1 MRLLLSLVIL
11 ACVAIGAQAQEENRI
26 AAVVNSDIISMD
38 DLSSRVSLLLA
49 SSNIPDTPANRQRLE
64 PRVLHQMID
73 EKLEVQEAK
82 RLNVTVTQQ
91 EIDNAIAVLEQ
102 RNNMPKGGLDAYL
115 KRAGIPK
122 AALTSELTAEI
133 AWSKVVQNQLSEDV
147 SVSDEEIN
155 EAMAQLKQDVG
166 QPQSHVAEIYLAID
180 NPSQD
185 QDVERLANQLIQQ
198 IRSGANFSAVAQQ
211 FSQSPSSAAG
221 GDIGWVTPSQLPPL
235 LGQALG
241 KMNPGE
247 MSYPLRTPGG
257 YYILYMI
264 DRRIPGQVN
273 PSDVHL
279 GLTQVIFPLPPAAS
293 PAQEQRVMAEAQQIS
308 GAAKSCGELAKLGQD
323 HNPPLAT
330 RDGDVTAAQLPPDI
344 RPQILQLKLAEASK
358 PLRLSTTPGI
368 AVFMVCSRNEPST
381 GMPTREQVGEN
392 LARARLDALAR
403 RYLLNLHRSAY
414 VDIRA

>member
-1 MRLLLSLVIL
+1 MRLLLSLVVL
-11 ACVAIGAQAQEENRI
+11 ACIAVGAQAQEENRI
-26 AAVVNSDIISMD
+26 AAVVNNDIISIE

-49 SSNIPDTPANRQRLE
+49 TSNIPDTPENRQRLQ

-73 EKLEVQEAK
+73 EKLEVQEAR
-82 RLNVTVTQQ
+82 RLNVTVTK
-91 EIDNAIAVLEQ
+91 EEVDNAMTGIEQ
-102 RNNMPKGGLDAYL
+102 RNNMPKGGLDGYL
-115 KRAGIPK
+115 KHAGIPRTT
-122 AALTSELTAEI
+122 LTNELTAEI

-155 EAMAQLKQDVG
+155 EAMAQIKEDAG

-185 QDVERLANQLIQQ
+185 QDVEHLANQLIQQ
-198 IRSGANFSAVAQQ
+198 IRAGANFSAVAQQ

-221 GDIGWVTPSQLPPL
+221 GDVGWVTPSQLPPL
-235 LGQALG
+235 LGKALS
-241 KMNPGE
+241 KMNPGQ

-264 DRRIPGQVN
+264 DRRILGQVN
-273 PSDVHL
+273 PEDVHL
-279 GLTQVIFPLPPAAS
+279 GLTQVVFPLPSTAGA
-293 PAQEQRVMAEAQQIS
+293 AQEQRVMAEAQQVS
-308 GAAKSCGELAKLGQD
+308 DAAKSCGELAKLGHD

-344 RPQILQLKLAEASK
+344 RPEILQLKLAEASK
-358 PLRLSTTPGI
+358 PIRLNTMPAV
-368 AVFMVCSRNEPST
+368 AVFMVCSRKEPNT

-403 RYLLNLHRSAY
+403 RYLLDLRRAAY

>member
-1 MRLLLSLVIL
+1 MRLLLSLVVL
-11 ACVAIGAQAQEENRI
+11 ACIAVGAQAQEENRI
-26 AAVVNSDIISMD
+26 AAVVNNDIISIE

-49 SSNIPDTPANRQRLE
+49 TSNIPDTPENRQRLQ

-73 EKLEVQEAK
+73 EKLEVQEAR
-82 RLNVTVTQQ
+82 RLNVTVTK
-91 EIDNAIAVLEQ
+91 EEVDNAMTGIEQ
-102 RNNMPKGGLDAYL
+102 RNNMPKGGLDGYL
-115 KRAGIPK
+115 KHAGIPRTT
-122 AALTSELTAEI
+122 LTNELTAEI

-155 EAMAQLKQDVG
+155 EAMAQIKEDAG

-185 QDVERLANQLIQQ
+185 QDVEHLANQLIQQ
-198 IRSGANFSAVAQQ
+198 IRAGANFSAVAQQ

-221 GDIGWVTPSQLPPL
+221 GDVGWVTPSQLPPL
-235 LGQALG
+235 LGKALS
-241 KMNPGE
+241 KMNPGQ

-264 DRRIPGQVN
+264 DRRILGQVN
-273 PSDVHL
+273 PEDVHL
-279 GLTQVIFPLPPAAS
+279 GLTQVVFPLPSTAGA
-293 PAQEQRVMAEAQQIS
+293 AQEQRVMAEAQQVS
-308 GAAKSCGELAKLGQD
+308 DAAKSCGELAKLGRD

-344 RPQILQLKLAEASK
+344 RPEISQLKLAEASK
-358 PLRLSTTPGI
+358 PIRLNTMPAV
-368 AVFMVCSRNEPST
+368 AVFMVCSRKEPNT

-403 RYLLNLHRSAY
+403 RYLLDLRRAAY

>member
-1 MRLLLSLVIL
+1 MRLLLSLVVL
-11 ACVAIGAQAQEENRI
+11 ACIAVGAQAQEENRI
-26 AAVVNSDIISMD
+26 AAVVNNDIISIE

-49 SSNIPDTPANRQRLE
+49 TSNIPDTPENRQRLQ

-73 EKLEVQEAK
+73 EKLEVQEAR
-82 RLNVTVTQQ
+82 RLNVTVTK
-91 EIDNAIAVLEQ
+91 EEVDNAMTGIEQ
-102 RNNMPKGGLDAYL
+102 RNNMPKGGLDGYL
-115 KRAGIPK
+115 KHAGIPRTT
-122 AALTSELTAEI
+122 LTNELTAEI

-155 EAMAQLKQDVG
+155 EAMAQIKEDAG
-166 QPQSHVAEIYLAID
+166 QPQSHLAEIYLAID

-185 QDVERLANQLIQQ
+185 QDVEHLANQLIQQ
-198 IRSGANFSAVAQQ
+198 IRAGANFSAVAQQ

-221 GDIGWVTPSQLPPL
+221 GDVGWVTPSQLPPL
-235 LGQALG
+235 LGKALS
-241 KMNPGE
+241 KMNPGQ

-264 DRRIPGQVN
+264 DRRILGQVN
-273 PSDVHL
+273 PEDVHL
-279 GLTQVIFPLPPAAS
+279 GLTQVVFPLPSTAGA
-293 PAQEQRVMAEAQQIS
+293 AQEQRVMAEAQQVS
-308 GAAKSCGELAKLGQD
+308 DAAKSCGELAKLGHD

-344 RPQILQLKLAEASK
+344 RPEILQLKLAEASK
-358 PLRLSTTPGI
+358 PIRLNTMPAV
-368 AVFMVCSRNEPST
+368 AVFMVCSRKEPNT

-403 RYLLNLHRSAY
+403 RYLLDLRRAAY

>member
-1 MRLLLSLVIL
+1 MRLLLSLVVL
-11 ACVAIGAQAQEENRI
+11 ACIAVGAQAQEENRI
-26 AAVVNSDIISMD
+26 AAVVNNDIISIE

-49 SSNIPDTPANRQRLE
+49 TSNIPDTPENRQRLQ

-73 EKLEVQEAK
+73 EKLEVQEAR
-82 RLNVTVTQQ
+82 RLNVTVTK
-91 EIDNAIAVLEQ
+91 EEVDNAMTGIEQ
-102 RNNMPKGGLDAYL
+102 RNNMPKGGLDGYL
-115 KRAGIPK
+115 KRAGIPRTT
-122 AALTSELTAEI
+122 LTNELTAEI

-155 EAMAQLKQDVG
+155 EAMAQIKEDAG

-185 QDVERLANQLIQQ
+185 QDVEHLANQLIQQ
-198 IRSGANFSAVAQQ
+198 IRAGANFSAVAQQ

-221 GDIGWVTPSQLPPL
+221 GDVGWVTPSQLPPL
-235 LGQALG
+235 LGEALS
-241 KMNPGE
+241 KMNPGQ

-264 DRRIPGQVN
+264 DRRILGQVN
-273 PSDVHL
+273 PEDVHL
-279 GLTQVIFPLPPAAS
+279 GLTQVVFPLPSTAGA
-293 PAQEQRVMAEAQQIS
+293 AQEQRVMAEAQQVS
-308 GAAKSCGELAKLGQD
+308 DAAKSCGELAKLGHD

-344 RPQILQLKLAEASK
+344 RPEILQLKLAEASK
-358 PLRLSTTPGI
+358 PIRLNTMPAV
-368 AVFMVCSRNEPST
+368 AVFMVCSRKEPNT

-403 RYLLNLHRSAY
+403 RYLLDLRRAAY